1 MNDFLAITGGAI
13 VIILG
18 WYGLVMLARHVF
30 NAHLQSLLVWC
41 PELRGV
47 ALVDS
52 ESIPGGGKN
61 ILVVRH
67 CSLRPGFQ
75 SCDERCVE

>member
-1 MNDFLAITGGAI
+1 VIDLLVIAVGVI

-18 WYGLVMLARHVF
+18 WYGLVMLARRVF
-30 NAHLQSLLVWC
+30 NARLQSLLVWC
-41 PELRGV
+41 PKLRGV
-47 ALVDS
+47 ALVES

-67 CSLRPGFQ
+67 CSLRPDFQ
-75 SCDERCVE
+75 SCDQRCVE

>member
-1 MNDFLAITGGAI
+1 VNDFLAITLGLI

-30 NAHLQSLLVWC
+30 NAHPQSLLVWC
-41 PELRGV
+41 PKLRGV
-47 ALVDS
+47 ALVET
-52 ESIPGGGKN
+52 ESVHGGGKN

-67 CSLRPGFQ
+67 CSLRPDFQ
-75 SCDERCVE
+75 SCDQRCVE